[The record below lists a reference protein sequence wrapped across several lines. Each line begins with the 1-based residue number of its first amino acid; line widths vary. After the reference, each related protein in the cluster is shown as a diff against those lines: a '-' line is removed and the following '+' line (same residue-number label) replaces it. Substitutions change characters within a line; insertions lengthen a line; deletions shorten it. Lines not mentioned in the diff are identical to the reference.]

1 MNYYNYLEL
10 KIYMGKKN
18 LFDLLALKETIS
30 ANKYV
35 QKIKPL
41 QEEKLKISN
50 ILDQLNGLKENKS
63 SIKHLSAWELK
74 SASNIQE
81 KIFNQITFAEK
92 KIESIK
98 IEISRLEKK
107 FIDHEIRKKRST
119 DKSIMIKRITN
130 LDIQKKADEELQSL
144 KKA

>member
-10 KIYMGKKN
+10 KIYMKKKN

-30 ANKYV
+30 ANKYI

-41 QEEKLKISN
+41 QDEKLKISN

-63 SIKHLSAWELK
+63 SIKNLSAWELK

-119 DKSIMIKRITN
+119 DKSIMITRITN